1 MSSRTNL
8 TRIIYRS
15 LAKIDMSSPDGNVQL
30 LNIVRTSQKR
40 NEFSVITSVLL
51 FDSTYFVQ
59 ILEGDK
65 PAVHETF
72 QRITM
77 DDRHKDIEII
87 EWKDINRRDFVSSL
101 AMFARGADNEVH
113 FTKYAFSDMLH
124 RRRVKVAAVQG
135 LAMTLQS
142 ETLSKRGIELFT

>member
-1 MSSRTNL
+1 MSNRTTLSR
-8 TRIIYRS
+8 IVYRS
-15 LAKIDMSSPDGNVQL
+15 LAKINMSAPEGSTQL

-51 FDSTYFVQ
+51 FDKTHCVQ

-72 QRITM
+72 QRIGT

-87 EWKDINRRDFVSSL
+87 EWRDINRRDFVSSL
-101 AMFARGADNEVH
+101 ALFARGPENDAH
-113 FTKYAFSDMLH
+113 FVKFGFSEMLH
-124 RRRVKVAAVQG
+124 RKRIKVGAVQG
-135 LAMTLQS
+135 LAQALQA
-142 ETLSKRGIELFT
+142 ETLSRRGIELFT